1 MWKWRAPGGALE
13 FFTYSEL
20 ILWVVLSLIFNPW
33 RWQWIPFVLFGWGR
47 IRSIQSGHRELEKR
61 QEHQK
66 ARTKD
71 NRKSEK
77 TSQDVDDSEQ
87 PTYAA
92 ALGSGV
98 NVAFHNK
105 PLRAKAS
112 SSTSRV
118 TPSDQT
124 NDMAENVKVKTVP
137 NDAAIAQHRVAI

>member
-1 MWKWRAPGGALE
+1 MGGSQLDIQPVALA
-13 FFTYSEL
+13 
-20 ILWVVLSLIFNPW
+20 V
-33 RWQWIPFVLFGWGR
+33 IPFVLFGWGR
-47 IRSIQSGHRELEKR
+47 IRSSQSGQRGLEKR
-61 QEHQK
+61 QKHQK
-66 ARTKD
+66 ASNETKD

-112 SSTSRV
+112 SSASRV

-137 NDAAIAQHRVAI
+137 SDAAIAQHRIAI